1 MLNGIF
7 SLKNPQSNE
16 ILQACQTYW
25 RTETPTCK
33 FSPGSTLSSH
43 LGPCFIAAFN
53 PAHDAAA
60 SCDECGKEGTV
71 VFFFFPT
78 LKEED
83 EEEEG
88 GCDPGRQSRW
98 HPRLSG
104 LFKEHCRRGPESDK
118 PTTQPEMISKL
129 PLPLSTPKTS
139 RFNTFSEL
147 QIAAHSRVT

>member
-71 VFFFFPT
+71 VFFFSLLWRRRTRRRRVAATPAGRADGIPVCLVC
-78 LKEED
+78 LKNTAGEA
-83 EEEEG
+83 
-88 GCDPGRQSRW
+88 PSQTSQLHSPRWSQS
-98 HPRLSG
+98 
-104 LFKEHCRRGPESDK
+104 FHCRFPPQRHQDLIPS
-118 PTTQPEMISKL
+118 PSSKSL
-129 PLPLSTPKTS
+129 HT
-139 RFNTFSEL
+139 
-147 QIAAHSRVT
+147 AV